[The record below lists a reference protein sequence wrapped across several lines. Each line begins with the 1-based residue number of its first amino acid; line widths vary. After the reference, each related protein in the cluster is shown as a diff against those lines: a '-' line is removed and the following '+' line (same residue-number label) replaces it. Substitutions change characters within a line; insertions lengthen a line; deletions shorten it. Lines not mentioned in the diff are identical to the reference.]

1 MGEKER
7 RDQQRLQQQV
17 EQTQQKID
25 TAQQQ
30 IERAQQQQQRSQ
42 QKLQEI
48 KSQSGPVTIAGYEPA
63 DLIQAPVKPPQP
75 VNRPVSN
82 HTVDEQTQQRLE
94 QRSRQAEEAVKQTKK
109 QLEAADKQVSRARQ
123 AAQKTQTQYAEIT
136 RKITAIVQGLAGNQ
150 QDSSEPQTYK
160 PFTILGAVFLVLAVV
175 ILIFARTSLWVLV
188 ALAAV
193 VQLGMGFMLR
203 TRSQ

>member
-1 MGEKER
+1 VNTP
-7 RDQQRLQQQV
+7 DN
-17 EQTQQKID
+17 D
-25 TAQQQ
+25 A
-30 IERAQQQQQRSQ
+30 
-42 QKLQEI
+42 
-48 KSQSGPVTIAGYEPA
+48 
-63 DLIQAPVKPPQP
+63 KP
-75 VNRPVSN
+75 
-82 HTVDEQTQQRLE
+82 TVDEQTQQRLE